1 MQLLT
6 RLHLMQCLIV
16 DLVLVVVQV
25 CPDVKTCLVFQCGP
39 AAMMQL
45 VSATLESMQMPMAHV
60 FQEAFGF

>member
-16 DLVLVVVQV
+16 GPVLIVVQV
-25 CPDVKTCLVFQCGP
+25 CPDVKSCLVFQCGP
-39 AAMMQL
+39 TPMMQL
-45 VSATLESMQMPMAHV
+45 VSTTLESMQMPMAHV